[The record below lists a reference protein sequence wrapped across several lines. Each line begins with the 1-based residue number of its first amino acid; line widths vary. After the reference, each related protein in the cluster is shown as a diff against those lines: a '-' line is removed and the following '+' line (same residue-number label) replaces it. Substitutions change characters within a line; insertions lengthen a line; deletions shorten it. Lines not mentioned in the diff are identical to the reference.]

1 MKASELRIGNYVKFK
16 GCGDKPFKVFRI
28 DTTES
33 STFTTAEPIP
43 LTEEWLLRFGFEDY
57 QKTENPDYL
66 NEFGQEWHKIYFN
79 GFYYMHNDRGKGYE
93 MSISGACYDES
104 TGLHSFS
111 NPIEFVHH
119 LQNLY
124 FALTG
129 EELVLTNNP
138 QPNDQH

>member
-1 MKASELRIGNYVKFK
+1 MKASELRIGNYVYDAFNEVRTINYVLICNVEKM
-16 GCGDKPFKVFRI
+16 RL
-28 DTTES
+28 T
-33 STFTTAEPIP
+33 PIP
-43 LTEEWLLRFGFEDY
+43 ITEEWLLRFGFEDY